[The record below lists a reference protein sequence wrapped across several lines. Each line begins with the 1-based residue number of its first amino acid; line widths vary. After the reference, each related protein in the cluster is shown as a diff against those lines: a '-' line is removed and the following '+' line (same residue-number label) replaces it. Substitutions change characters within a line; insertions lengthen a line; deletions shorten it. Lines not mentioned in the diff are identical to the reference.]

1 MSHYFR
7 GGTTEYYATRPIT
20 KMAWFLTGDMYRK
33 QVVDD
38 NGKFV
43 SDRPWFITF
52 VRMAEPAA
60 EMNA

>member
-1 MSHYFR
+1 
-7 GGTTEYYATRPIT
+7 
-20 KMAWFLTGDMYRK
+20 MAWFLTGDMYRK